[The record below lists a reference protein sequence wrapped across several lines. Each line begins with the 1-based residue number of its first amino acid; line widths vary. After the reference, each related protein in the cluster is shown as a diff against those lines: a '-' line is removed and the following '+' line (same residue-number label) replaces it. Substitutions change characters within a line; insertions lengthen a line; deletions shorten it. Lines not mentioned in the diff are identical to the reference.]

1 MMGIFSIRRVFRT
14 HVLALSARRPLA
26 RRLDNIFV
34 FLLDPDLNFLM
45 CPRLPNKKIA
55 ELYLFSKTAGMA
67 MTGLIVV

>member
-1 MMGIFSIRRVFRT
+1 M
-14 HVLALSARRPLA
+14 LALSAHRPLA

-55 ELYLFSKTAGMA
+55 IAELYLFSKTAGMA